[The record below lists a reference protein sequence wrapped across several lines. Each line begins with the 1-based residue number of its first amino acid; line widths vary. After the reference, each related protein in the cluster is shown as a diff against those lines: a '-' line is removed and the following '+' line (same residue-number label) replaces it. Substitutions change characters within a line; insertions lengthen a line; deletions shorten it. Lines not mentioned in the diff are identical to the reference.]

1 MRSTSIE
8 FLHPGRLVGL
18 SCNRNILEVLDFVA
32 QPERLYAHDS
42 GHVPHTAS
50 RRRQGFFCGPLV
62 VSTERRYFGFAGLR
76 P

>member
-32 QPERLYAHDS
+32 QPERLCAHDS
-42 GHVPHTAS
+42 GQCPAH
-50 RRRQGFFCGPLV
+50 RL
-62 VSTERRYFGFAGLR
+62 
-76 P
+76 

>member
-42 GHVPHTAS
+42 GQCPAH
-50 RRRQGFFCGPLV
+50 RL
-62 VSTERRYFGFAGLR
+62 
-76 P
+76 